1 MADDEA
7 REEQAAELEALEAI
21 FGDDDFQL
29 LDADDNGCARFQVE
43 LSEDDDGGDG
53 LRVRLIFTH
62 TPNYPRESIHVV
74 AHPLSGVS
82 APGRKQLQTHLEEVA
97 SNSIDMPAAF
107 TLCEA
112 ARDWMT
118 EHGGGGGG
126 GAGTENSV
134 GGGYRTADNDKDD
147 GNKFETM
154 DSTQTEK
161 VEVVSSKA
169 IGTPVT
175 VESFATWREA
185 FVRLMDEKKSQA
197 QRERERDA
205 GSKLTGREFFESRT
219 VVVSAES
226 ASFWESE
233 ANQLEAE
240 G

>member
-21 FGDDDFQL
+21 FGDEDFQL
-29 LDADDNGCARFQVE
+29 LDADGNGCARFQVE
-43 LSEDDDGGDG
+43 LSDDDDGGNG

-62 TPNYPRESIHVV
+62 TPTYPRESIHVV

-112 ARDWMT
+112 ARDWMA
-118 EHGGGGGG
+118 EHGSG

-134 GGGYRTADNDKDD
+134 GGGYKTAGNDDEDD
-147 GNKFETM
+147 NKFETIE
-154 DSTQTEK
+154 STQTEK

-185 FVRLMDEKKSQA
+185 FVKLMDEKKSQA

-205 GSKLTGREFFESRT
+205 GSKLSGREFFESRT

-233 ANQLEAE
+233 ANQLEA
-240 G
+240 

>member
-21 FGDDDFQL
+21 FGDNDFQL

-43 LSEDDDGGDG
+43 LSDDDDGGGDG
-53 LRVRLIFTH
+53 LRIRLIFTH
-62 TPNYPRESIHVV
+62 TPTYPRMSIHVV

-112 ARDWMT
+112 ARDWMA
-118 EHGGGGGG
+118 EHGGS
-126 GAGTENSV
+126 GAGTVNSV
-134 GGGYRTADNDKDD
+134 GGGYKTAGNDNDD
-147 GNKFETM
+147 NKFETIE
-154 DSTQTEK
+154 STQTEK

-169 IGTPVT
+169 IGTPVSA
-175 VESFATWREA
+175 ESFATWREA
-185 FVRLMDEKKSQA
+185 FVRLMDEKKSKA